1 MRTSAGQSAVQGEWN
16 VWCRH
21 DANRWCCTSAGQ
33 AQAPMQSACPR
44 EHKPGSPELGQVCVA
59 ATGLHDGLQPS
70 SLSLD
75 QGSGACRRQH
85 VLQLKKKFM

>member
-1 MRTSAGQSAVQGEWN
+1 
-16 VWCRH
+16 
-21 DANRWCCTSAGQ
+21 
-33 AQAPMQSACPR
+33 MQSACPR
-44 EHKPGSPELGQVCVA
+44 EHNPGSPELGQVCVA

-75 QGSGACRRQH
+75 QGSGTCRRQH